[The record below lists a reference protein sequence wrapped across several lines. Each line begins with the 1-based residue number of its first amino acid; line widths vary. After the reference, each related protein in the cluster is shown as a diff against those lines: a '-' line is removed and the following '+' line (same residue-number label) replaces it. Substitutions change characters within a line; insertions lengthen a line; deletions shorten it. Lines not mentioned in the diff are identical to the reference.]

1 MAGVSDAAHRCARRF
16 AIAALLIAGATTS
29 SGCANYWKARAHD
42 FGDCFRLGAGFGL
55 GLYAEAEATSL
66 VQPAV
71 GFADV
76 NLKPRYSLDWDPR
89 PSPPGELRTA
99 AFPTLLVAWPFH
111 GWNEV
116 EEGYG
121 DTHPYLR
128 AFFAPWAL
136 VGSHHV
142 RKESIGLLG
151 LGGPLGNP
159 RFAEERALEARDR
172 ERVSTDGVAEGSSDL
187 DLKKGETPEPRGSG
201 ASRHGWVAASGTV
214 LFVHVDAGVNL
225 VEWGDL
231 LVGFFGWDPLTDDS
245 KR

>member
-1 MAGVSDAAHRCARRF
+1 MSDPGHRRARRLVL
-16 AIAALLIAGATTS
+16 AALLAGGALAST
-29 SGCANYWKARAHD
+29 GCASYWKARAHD
-42 FGDCFRLGAGFGL
+42 VGDCFRLGAGFGL

-89 PSPPGELRTA
+89 PKPPGELRTA

-128 AFFAPWAL
+128 GFFAPWAL

-172 ERVSTDGVAEGSSDL
+172 ERASSR
-187 DLKKGETPEPRGSG
+187 GEAGDSSEIDPGKEEAPRPRGSG

-214 LFVHVDAGVNL
+214 LFVQVDAGVNL
-225 VEWGDL
+225 IEWGDL
-231 LVGFFGWDPLTDDS
+231 LVGFFGWDPLADDS